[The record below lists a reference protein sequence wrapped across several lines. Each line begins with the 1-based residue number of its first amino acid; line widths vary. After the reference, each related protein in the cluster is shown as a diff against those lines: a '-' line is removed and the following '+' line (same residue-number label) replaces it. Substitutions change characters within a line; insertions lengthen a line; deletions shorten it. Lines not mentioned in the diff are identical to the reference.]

1 MEQKRPNK
9 QQKRILTPAGGSI
22 LLAGILWGTMGLF
35 VRGLNADNLN
45 AMKIVEIRVFFATLI
60 LGLFLLLYNKK
71 LFVIRLK
78 DIWCFIG
85 TGICSL
91 TFFNFC
97 YFQTILNTSMSVAA
111 ILLYT
116 APVIVVVLSALLFH
130 EKITGRKILA
140 MFIAFAGCVF
150 VTGVFSSGGMVLHPK
165 GLLIGLGAGLGY
177 ALYSIFS
184 RYALMRGYHTLTISL
199 YTFVFALL
207 STMVLQPPGEII
219 RQILSGNTANDLLL
233 AVGIAIVATVLPYM
247 FYTWGLQGVENG
259 KASIMASIEP
269 VVATVLGIIVY
280 GERLTWD
287 GMIGVALVLVAIV
300 LLNT

>member
-1 MEQKRPNK
+1 MEHTTPNK
-9 QQKRILTPAGGSI
+9 QQKRILTPAGGNI

-97 YFQTILNTSMSVAA
+97 YFQTILTTSMSVAA

-116 APVIVVVLSALLFH
+116 APVIVVPSKASPF
-130 EKITGRKILA
+130 GNSDPA
-140 MFIAFAGCVF
+140 
-150 VTGVFSSGGMVLHPK
+150 
-165 GLLIGLGAGLGY
+165 
-177 ALYSIFS
+177 
-184 RYALMRGYHTLTISL
+184 
-199 YTFVFALL
+199 L
-207 STMVLQPPGEII
+207 STNE
-219 RQILSGNTANDLLL
+219 
-233 AVGIAIVATVLPYM
+233 
-247 FYTWGLQGVENG
+247 
-259 KASIMASIEP
+259 
-269 VVATVLGIIVY
+269 
-280 GERLTWD
+280 
-287 GMIGVALVLVAIV
+287 
-300 LLNT
+300 